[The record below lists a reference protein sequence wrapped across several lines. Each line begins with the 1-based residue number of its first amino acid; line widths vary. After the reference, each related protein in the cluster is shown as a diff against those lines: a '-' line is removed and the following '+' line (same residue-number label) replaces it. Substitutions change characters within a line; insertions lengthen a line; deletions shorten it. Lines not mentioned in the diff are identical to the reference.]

1 MNKQTLKRLKSF
13 AEMLP
18 PSWYEGKYYD
28 KRDVK
33 DLRGKEIKNT
43 QVFTGTNEFDGIMLE
58 SSAEQIK
65 VKGNTLY
72 PINHKRRIKEAYIKS
87 GRQGVIDYF
96 KWVDTNNA
104 AFNMKYDM
112 KLISNIL
119 TEKVKA
125 SISEFM

>member
-13 AEMLP
+13 ADMLP
-18 PSWYEGKYYD
+18 PSWYEGKYYQS
-28 KRDVK
+28 RDMK
-33 DLRGKEIKNT
+33 DLRAKEIKNT
-43 QVFTGTNEFDGIMLE
+43 AVSLE
-58 SSAEQIK
+58 NLSSDLMISGSDK
-65 VKGNTLY
+65 PITIKGNTLY
-72 PINHKRRIKEAYIKS
+72 PVNHKRRIKEAYIKS
-87 GRQGVIDYF
+87 GAQGVIDYF

-104 AFNMKYDM
+104 AINMKYDM